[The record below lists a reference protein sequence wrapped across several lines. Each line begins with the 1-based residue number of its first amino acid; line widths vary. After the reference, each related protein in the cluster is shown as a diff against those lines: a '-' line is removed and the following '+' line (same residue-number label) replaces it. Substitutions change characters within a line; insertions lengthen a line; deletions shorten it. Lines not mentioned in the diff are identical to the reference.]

1 MIRHSQNP
9 GSKAF
14 TLIELLVVIAIIAI
28 LIGLLL
34 PAVQKVR
41 EAAARTTSSNNLKQL
56 ALACHNLADAR
67 GQQLPPTAG
76 NAGGYT
82 LNATLHF
89 YLLPY
94 LEQEALYNLGFSAA
108 SAQPVKTYQSPLD
121 VTTSNQ
127 LAGNN
132 LPVGNYAANTL
143 VFGRCTVS
151 GTTIT
156 TVVLAGRTMFPAGIA
171 DGTSN
176 TVFFAEKKGTC
187 TAPTGGSAWPGSGPT
202 AGPPL
207 WVANP
212 PNDLYLAAFNFT
224 TGAIQPPQPATAP
237 ATACD
242 PRRPHMLSAGGC
254 LVAMGDGSVRSV
266 APSISATTWAV
277 ACTPASGD
285 ILGNDW

>member
-1 MIRHSQNP
+1 MRVRRVGP
-9 GSKAF
+9 LAF

-67 GQQLPPTAG
+67 GQVLPPVAG
-76 NAGGYT
+76 NVGGYT
-82 LNATLHF
+82 QNATLHF

-94 LEQEALYNLGFSAA
+94 IEQENLYNLGFSAA
-108 SAQPVKTYQSPLD
+108 STQPVKTYQSPLD
-121 VTTSNQ
+121 TTATNQ

-143 VFGRCTVS
+143 VFGRVSVS
-151 GTTIT
+151 GNTIT
-156 TVVLAGRTMFPAGIA
+156 SVILAGRTVFPAGIS

-176 TVFFAEKKGTC
+176 TIFFAEKKGTC
-187 TAPTGGSAWPGSGPT
+187 TAPTGGSAWAGSGPA

-207 WVANP
+207 WLTNP
-212 PNDLYLAAFNFT
+212 PTDLYLP
-224 TGAIQPPQPATAP
+224 AI
-237 ATACD
+237 
-242 PRRPHMLSAGGC
+242 L
-254 LVAMGDGSVRSV
+254 
-266 APSISATTWAV
+266 
-277 ACTPASGD
+277 
-285 ILGNDW
+285 

>member
-1 MIRHSQNP
+1 MIMR
-9 GSKAF
+9 KACSRGF

-67 GQQLPPTAG
+67 GQVLPPVAG
-76 NAGGYT
+76 NVGGYT
-82 LNATLHF
+82 QNATLHF

-94 LEQEALYNLGFSAA
+94 IEQENLYNLGFGAA
-108 SAQPVKTYQSPLD
+108 STQQVKTYQSPLD
-121 VTTSNQ
+121 TTASNQ

-132 LPVGNYAANTL
+132 LPVGNYAANAL
-143 VFGRCTVS
+143 VFGRVTVT
-151 GTTIT
+151 GNTIT
-156 TVVLAGRTMFPAGIA
+156 SVILAGRTGFPAGIS

-176 TVFFAEKKGTC
+176 TIFFAEKKGTC
-187 TAPTGGSAWPGSGPT
+187 TAPTTGGSAWAGSGPA

-207 WVANP
+207 WINNP
-212 PNDLYLAAFNFT
+212 PTDLYLPAFNYSTGPIPGPQGMT
-224 TGAIQPPQPATAP
+224 TP
-237 ATACD
+237 ATACN
-242 PRRPHMLSAGGC
+242 PRQAHMLSAGGC
-254 LVAMGDGSVRSV
+254 LVAMGDGSVRNV
-266 APSISATTWAV
+266 GPMVSATTWAV
-277 ACTPASGD
+277 ACTPSSGD

>member
-1 MIRHSQNP
+1 MPFRILRMR
-9 GSKAF
+9 GF

-67 GQQLPPTAG
+67 GQYLPPVAG

-82 LNATLHF
+82 QNATLQF

-94 LEQEALYNLGFSAA
+94 IEQENLYNLGFSAA
-108 SAQPVKTYQSPLD
+108 STQQVKTYQSPLD
-121 VTTSNQ
+121 TTSPSQ

-132 LPVGNYAANTL
+132 LPVGNYAVNAL
-143 VFGRCTVS
+143 VFGRATLS
-151 GTTIT
+151 GTTISSII
-156 TVVLAGRTMFPAGIA
+156 LAGRTNFPGGIS

-176 TVFFAEKKGTC
+176 TIFFAEKKGTC
-187 TAPTGGSAWPGSGPT
+187 TAPTGGSAWAGSGAV
-202 AGPPL
+202 AGPAL
-207 WVANP
+207 WTANP
-212 PNDLYLAAFNFT
+212 PSDLYLPAFNYT
-224 TGAIQPPQPATAP
+224 TGPIPGPQGMTAP
-237 ATACD
+237 ASACD
-242 PRRPHMLSAGGC
+242 PRRVHMLSAGGC
-254 LVAMGDGSVRSV
+254 LVAMGDGSVRGVGPMVS
-266 APSISATTWAV
+266 TTSWVV

-285 ILGNDW
+285 IFGNDW